1 MKNIQDIQSF
11 VKYKAPICLI
21 FDYEGV
27 LSSYAN
33 TFSTDNFNPMMKR
46 VLENYA
52 KKSYIKVVILIRGND
67 KKFIKKLK
75 MSAKNL
81 EFYSPEKLEIEDLY
95 ENMDAKMKI
104 VYFGDDI
111 SVVEKIKEKDGV
123 LVCVDYTDEKVK
135 KQASFSITSSKLEE
149 FIIQTNNLY
158 L

>member
-1 MKNIQDIQSF
+1 MKNIQDVQYF
-11 VKYKAPICLI
+11 VKYKAPLCLI

-27 LSSYAN
+27 LSSYAK
-33 TFSTDNFNPMMKR
+33 TFSADNFNPMIKR

-52 KKSYIKVVILIRGND
+52 KKAYIKVVILIKGND
-67 KKFIKKLK
+67 KKIIKKLK

-81 EFYSPEKLEIEDLY
+81 EFLSPEKFEVADLY
-95 ENMDAKMKI
+95 ENMDEKMKI

-123 LVCVDYTDEKVK
+123 VVCIDYTDENVK
-135 KQASFSITSSKLEE
+135 KQANFLITANKLEE